1 MMMKFTTTLFA
12 LAALAAAQ
20 SNSTESDTAA
30 PAVPTYTPSA
40 EEQCTI
46 DKKCGTDM
54 NCIAGCYNVP
64 NPTEEQTNT
73 TSECFLK
80 CPESGPDV
88 ESCRSKCVNEN
99 YMPSSSKSPSSSDN
113 KGDDKDSNKNKGDS
127 TASDDSS
134 ATGDDSEDSG
144 AAHVAASL
152 ALALPALAAVSQLL

>member
-1 MMMKFTTTLFA
+1 MMMKSTLVLFA
-12 LAALAAAQ
+12 LAAVASAQ
-20 SNSTESDTAA
+20 NNSTESDSAA

-46 DKKCGTDM
+46 SKKCGTDM

-64 NPTEEQTNT
+64 NPTEQQTNV

-80 CPESGPDV
+80 CPETGSDV

-99 YMPSSSKSPSSSDN
+99 YMPSSSDSSSSSDKSDKKDGDKK
-113 KGDDKDSNKNKGDS
+113 KGNGS
-127 TASDDSS
+127 ASDDSS
-134 ATGDDSEDSG
+134 ATGDDSDESG
-144 AAHVAASL
+144 AAHVVASL